1 MKQKLLL
8 YFMTLALLN
17 ISLCAKAD
25 LKKTVSL
32 AMPGTISEYISE
44 GEKNQI
50 TDLTVA
56 GDINGDDVRFI
67 REMAGVDVEGN
78 HIDGNLVRLDISD
91 ANIVEGGDAYFIYS
105 YGYYKELY
113 MTKNGYLGSSFF
125 ATTKLR
131 DCILPKSIKVISS
144 GAFAGSEI
152 RAITI
157 SDGLVYIG
165 DYAFANCQ
173 FLESLTI
180 PSTVTYI
187 SKNAFYKSN
196 NILNLIVDEGNMKYA
211 SVEGGLASK
220 DKTKLYFCL
229 PGIGPVF
236 NIPESITMIEPMAFE
251 SCSKLTQFT
260 VDATNTIFEAL
271 GALLLDNKN
280 NVVACAPAA
289 SGSVTIP
296 DGIENISE
304 SAFCNSKVQE
314 VVLPQS
320 LKNISHNAFSYSSL
334 SSVSFSP
341 NVENSQ
347 LKTIQSCAFWSCD
360 KLTKFKLPST
370 LELIGDSAFSLCSN
384 LEEINIPAKI
394 KVIPEMAF
402 YRCSNIKKINLP
414 AELKGIGEY
423 AFSQCS
429 NISELNLP
437 TDLDSIS
444 GDAFSF
450 CTALKKV
457 VVPRANKYGRAVFLG
472 CTGVET
478 VEFLTPIDSIP
489 ITMFRGCGS
498 LKEVS
503 IPEGVKSV
511 KFGAFCECS
520 SLEKVALPESLE
532 EIDING
538 FCLTNI
544 KEFIIPKNVKKLGS
558 FMLSINDDVTVYAMS
573 PVPPIATCEGGENA
587 FSPRGK
593 GTLYVPAGSK
603 EAYLAAAPWNEFG
616 NIYEFDP
623 AGVDGVMMEDGMEVK
638 EVYSSDGTR
647 LDGMQPGMNIVR
659 TKNGRIH
666 KVIVR

>member
-50 TDLTVA
+50 TDLTVS

-67 REMAGVDVEGN
+67 REMAGVDV
-78 HIDGNLVRLDISD
+78 DGNQINGSLVRLDISD
-91 ANIVEGGDAYFIYS
+91 ANIVEGGGAYFIYS
-105 YGYYKELY
+105 YNIYYKELY

-131 DCILPKSIKVISS
+131 DCILPKSIKGINR

-152 RAITI
+152 RTITI
-157 SDGLVYIG
+157 FGGLVYIG

-187 SKNAFYKSN
+187 SNSAFYKSN
-196 NILNLIVDEGNMKYA
+196 NILNLIVDEGNMTYA

-251 SCSKLTQFT
+251 NCSKLTQFT
-260 VDATNTIFEAL
+260 VDATNAIFEAL

-280 NVVACAPAA
+280 NVVAYAPAA

-296 DGIENISE
+296 DGIENICE
-304 SAFCNSKVQE
+304 GAFCNSKVQE

-370 LELIGDSAFSLCSN
+370 LELIGDSAFSFCSS
-384 LEEINIPAKI
+384 LEEINIPSKI

-402 YRCSNIKKINLP
+402 YCCSNIKELNLP

-437 TDLDSIS
+437 TDLDSLS
-444 GDAFSF
+444 KEAFSY

-457 VVPRANKYGRAVFLG
+457 VVPRAKKYGNAVFWSS
-472 CTGVET
+472 GVET

-489 ITMFRGCGS
+489 SNLFRSCTS
-498 LKEVS
+498 LKEIT

-511 KFGAFCECS
+511 KWGAFCQCS
-520 SLEKVALPESLE
+520 SLEKVTLPESLE
-532 EIDING
+532 EIDANG

-544 KEFIIPKNVKKLGS
+544 KEFTIPKNVKKLGM
-558 FMLSINDDVTVYAMS
+558 FMLSVNDDVTVYSMS
-573 PVPPIATCEGGENA
+573 PVPPLAVDEPENA
-587 FSPRGK
+587 FNPNGK
-593 GTLYVPAGSK
+593 GTLYVPSGCK
-603 EAYLAAAPWNEFG
+603 DAYLAAAPWNEFG

-659 TKNGRIH
+659 AKNGRIH

>member
-1 MKQKLLL
+1 
-8 YFMTLALLN
+8 MTLALLN

-196 NILNLIVDEGNMKYA
+196 NILKLIVDEGNMKYA

-260 VDATNTIFEAL
+260 VDATNAVFEAL

-280 NVVACAPAA
+280 NVVAYAPAA
-289 SGSVTIP
+289 SGSVIIP
-296 DGIENISE
+296 DGIENICE
-304 SAFCNSKVQE
+304 AAFLDSKVQE

-341 NVENSQ
+341 DVENSQ

-360 KLTKFKLPST
+360 KLTTFKLPST
-370 LELIGDSAFSLCSN
+370 LELIGDSAFSLCSS
-384 LEEINIPAKI
+384 LQEISIPSKI

-402 YRCSNIKKINLP
+402 
-414 AELKGIGEY
+414 
-423 AFSQCS
+423 Q
-429 NISELNLP
+429 
-437 TDLDSIS
+437 
-444 GDAFSF
+444 
-450 CTALKKV
+450 
-457 VVPRANKYGRAVFLG
+457 
-472 CTGVET
+472 
-478 VEFLTPIDSIP
+478 
-489 ITMFRGCGS
+489 
-498 LKEVS
+498 
-503 IPEGVKSV
+503 
-511 KFGAFCECS
+511 EC
-520 SLEKVALPESLE
+520 
-532 EIDING
+532 N
-538 FCLTNI
+538 
-544 KEFIIPKNVKKLGS
+544 
-558 FMLSINDDVTVYAMS
+558 
-573 PVPPIATCEGGENA
+573 
-587 FSPRGK
+587 
-593 GTLYVPAGSK
+593 
-603 EAYLAAAPWNEFG
+603 
-616 NIYEFDP
+616 
-623 AGVDGVMMEDGMEVK
+623 
-638 EVYSSDGTR
+638 
-647 LDGMQPGMNIVR
+647 
-659 TKNGRIH
+659 
-666 KVIVR
+666 